1 MIEHD
6 EDDEDFDED
15 MMDDMKNSR
24 IIAPVKE

>member
-24 IIAPVKE
+24 IVAPV